1 MADIDPVERLL
12 AIEEIKQLKARYFR
26 FIDTKHYAG
35 LVDVFAPDATGPH
48 EPGVDPVRGNKQ
60 IAASVERWLAT
71 VQTAHY
77 GHMPEIEIESATT
90 ARGIWT
96 FEDQL
101 WNWPPGES
109 HGQFHG
115 YGIYHETYVKLA
127 AGWRIASMEIER
139 IRTGAML
146 VGTTTTVGMT
156 RTPREA

>member
-1 MADIDPVERLL
+1 MADVDPVGRLL

-26 FIDTKHYAG
+26 FIDTKNYAG

-48 EPGVDPVRGNKQ
+48 EPGVDLVRGNKE

-71 VQTAHY
+71 VQTAHH

-109 HGQFHG
+109 DGQFHG
-115 YGIYHETYVKLA
+115 YGIYHETYVKLTD
-127 AGWRIASMEIER
+127 GWRITSMEIER
-139 IRTGAML
+139 IRTDVLL
-146 VGTTTTVGMT
+146 VGTSTTVGMI